1 MAKNIVFS
9 QEQTWL
15 RKVGEIFAA
24 YDLEKNYT
32 KNEIF
37 ELYVNTA
44 YFGDG
49 YYGIYDASYGYYNKA
64 PKDLNLDESTML
76 AGVPNAPS
84 VYSPSV
90 NPDLAK
96 KRQYH
101 VINTMIEYGYITNEE
116 AEAYILK
123 DISSDD
129 DKEAVYEF
137 VDDDNELDTLAKL
150 FSELIEDTEI
160 I

>member
-1 MAKNIVFS
+1 MEKIKITAKDGEIIELFVI
-9 QEQTWL
+9 EQT
-15 RKVGEIFAA
+15 R
-24 YDLEKNYT
+24 LEGINYLLVT
-32 KNEIF
+32 ET
-37 ELYVNTA
+37 E
-44 YFGDG
+44 D
-49 YYGIYDASYGYYNKA
+49 
-64 PKDLNLDESTML
+64 
-76 AGVPNAPS
+76 
-84 VYSPSV
+84 
-90 NPDLAK
+90 
-96 KRQYH
+96 
-101 VINTMIEYGYITNEE
+101 EE